1 MVDVQQ
7 MIAAIDIAILLFCMI
22 YTTPLSSFC

>member
-7 MIAAIDIAILLFCMI
+7 MIAAVDIVILLFSII
-22 YTTPLSSFC
+22 YTTALSSFC